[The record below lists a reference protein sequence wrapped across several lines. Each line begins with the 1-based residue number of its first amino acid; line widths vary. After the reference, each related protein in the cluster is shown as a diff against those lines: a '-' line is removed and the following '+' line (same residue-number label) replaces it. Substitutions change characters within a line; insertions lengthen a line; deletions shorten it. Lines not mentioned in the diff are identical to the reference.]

1 MTLFFLVVMLL
12 LVALAFRINKWFGL
26 LCLGI
31 VAVFVLVALAAM
43 VGPDVPIRGWV
54 TPVV

>member
-1 MTLFFLVVMLL
+1 MELVCLLVMLV
-12 LVALAFRINKWFGL
+12 LVAVAFRINKWFGW

-31 VAVFVLVALAAM
+31 VAVFVLVAVAAM
-43 VGPDVPIRGWV
+43 VGSDVPIRGWV